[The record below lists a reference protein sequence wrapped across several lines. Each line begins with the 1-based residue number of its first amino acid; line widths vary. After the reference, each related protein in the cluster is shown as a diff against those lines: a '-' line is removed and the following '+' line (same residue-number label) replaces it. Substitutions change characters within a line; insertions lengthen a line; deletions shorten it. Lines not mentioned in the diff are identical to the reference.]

1 MMVIITIFT
10 ITMMSFIQR
19 ATPNHL
25 IGKVISYILAIPQCT
40 LPVGQAMYGFLFD
53 VGMGHIDSIV
63 YGTAFFQCFGCLL
76 FQKSIQWIRIKE
88 SLPKSQQALCK

>member
-19 ATPNHL
+19 ATPDHL

-53 VGMGHIDSIV
+53 VGMGHIDIIV
-63 YGTAFFQCFGCLL
+63 YGTAFFSVLVAFY
-76 FQKSIQWIRIKE
+76 SRRIFSGFELK
-88 SLPKSQQALCK
+88 KAC